1 MPLVSV
7 IIPTYNS
14 EAYLAQTLDS
24 VQRQT
29 FTDFEVV
36 LVDDGSHDGTL
47 RVAQRFAAAFDLR
60 IISQPNAGPAAA
72 RNTGIRAAHGRYCA
86 FLDADDLM
94 LPERLAT
101 QAALL
106 DEQPQLGLLHTDLMT
121 FDDNGIL
128 HRTRRAFSDPCEGRI
143 LDRLLIDNFITTST
157 VMAPAGRLIE
167 AGLFNVRRRVSEDFE
182 LWLIMAERWPVAYIE
197 RPLVHYRYRPG
208 SLSDNKLTT
217 GLAALDVIEAFW
229 GSHAD
234 YRNRHPA
241 VWRSSLAA
249 HLSFAG
255 AAALQVG
262 RPGAAL
268 GYLLRSLRYEAGSA
282 ITWKHLARMAFLPRR
297 GRGAANRP
305 DPGNA
310 AGTI

>member
-24 VQRQT
+24 VERQT
-29 FTDFEVV
+29 FKDFEVV
-36 LVDDGSHDGTL
+36 LVDDGSHDATL
-47 RVAQRFAAAFDLR
+47 RVARRFTSAFDLR
-60 IISQPNAGPAAA
+60 IIVQPNAGPAAA
-72 RNTGIRAAHGRYCA
+72 RNTGIRAARGRYCA

-94 LPERLAT
+94 LPERLAV

-106 DEQPQLGLLHTDLMT
+106 DKQPQLGLLHTDLMT

-128 HRTRRAFSDPCEGRI
+128 HRTRRAFSDPCGGRI

-157 VMAPAGRLIE
+157 VMAPTERLIA

-182 LWLIMAERWPVAYIE
+182 LWLIMAERGPVAYIE
-197 RPLVHYRYRPG
+197 CPLVHYRYRPG
-208 SLSDNKLTT
+208 SLSADKLSM
-217 GLAALDVIEAFW
+217 GLAALAVIESFW
-229 GSHAD
+229 SSHAD
-234 YRNRHPA
+234 YGKRHPA
-241 VWRSSLAA
+241 VWRRSLAA

-255 AAALQVG
+255 AAALQRR

-268 GYLLRSLRYEAGSA
+268 GYLLRSLSYNAASA
-282 ITWKHLARMAFLPRR
+282 STWKHLARVALPPWR
-297 GRGAANRP
+297 GRVAAGPP